1 MVISKTGRYV
11 MRNGS
16 IMIITELRWGIA
28 VGYVEDSTQTYTY
41 DAATGRTSI
50 PGYDIR
56 RPLNSTDIGVPH

>member
-1 MVISKTGRYV
+1 
-11 MRNGS
+11 
-16 IMIITELRWGIA
+16 MIITELRWGIA